1 MRNAKTNYDVSLRS
15 VRNRKLTGFI
25 NAGEEMGKKLA
36 ISKTLASDK
45 RHFKPEHI
53 ASASTKSMKI
63 SVASPLTRSTAS
75 TTNIGSQR

>member
-1 MRNAKTNYDVSLRS
+1 MRNAKANYDVSLRS

-53 ASASTKSMKI
+53 ASASTKSIKI